1 MRFTQTQKLEFDY
14 ERLHKDRNKDLE
26 SIDEAEKWRF
36 AANFADDDVVIR
48 TVKRRTDT
56 ERAGPRVKGEG
67 EMGVPRAVHQALETY
82 NTDYVVAERPYAF
95 CNCGMSFGED
105 EHFKDLENLTTVPPA
120 SMSMKQPGKSSS
132 YTTSSL
138 RRLGGCSSFRA
149 VTAKGEPET
158 QRQDDDTKT
167 RQEGKTGEGEKD
179 NEGDSSLDDSQGGVD
194 ELLLDRI
201 EKPVSDPEW
210 TNKRPLLSHVLDAP
224 SFSRP
229 TEETALLRPT
239 AHEHPFEPQC
249 FAQIMVDVRS
259 LQFECAQFE
268 PLYGTLFLY
277 NKTTNSI
284 TSEMFHFDVNPAH
297 LRMIGNRSVEDTT
310 KRSTVIF
317 NIPLPQNKG
326 VGTDGQGRVNLTSS
340 PTSLFDDFIV
350 LKVEKIYQNNAL
362 SKVCD
367 KVYGK
372 HEGGITSLEAD
383 KLKKQVALI
392 AQEFFLSSG
401 RQQEQRPESPRPA
414 TTPIPEDDEESEDED
429 VDETPEG
436 QSLQTLGK
444 TREQRLTGPV
454 HVPKQTIAWS
464 CLPIYR
470 VEKDENDQCVL
481 NVCEGE
487 RVFSSFF
494 KHSPTEQDILG
505 ALMSCSTG
513 SSKKLS
519 PLYGSCSVIIR
530 NIGVSTPTH
539 KNFIVEGITDEKAS
553 PHTVFIDS
561 SHNVLAV
568 EHMQQETK
576 KKSERRKGSDK
587 KETSQDALQKSTSS
601 RKCHKKE
608 ESAGGDA
615 RIVQVLSMFE
625 EGEALFT
632 GDEKTLSGQIQQG
645 QAKETCHPFNSTEH
659 NMFVFVRNV
668 MLPSRA
674 GTSKFRQT
682 TLRVQV
688 EFVNDKTHEAL
699 PVFDC
704 FEQDQRM
711 DTKGFTSCTLHSGK
725 VSNFQDMLRVTPP
738 YTLTEDMYLLFTV
751 TKISCKK
758 QRLEMNTIGYACT
771 PVFLNSELVTGKQL
785 TLPVTREKPDSLSTW
800 YKAQFGGE
808 SGTET
813 TQVTSSIKIG
823 ILWNTTL
830 YSQDQHIQ
838 HFFSS
843 LNTADDK
850 HLSMTKEC
858 LSNLH
863 KAAPSALVNHL
874 PLILNELFSLMARSP
889 LHAESFHSLLTV
901 LKTLEKSKLD
911 VSQDKLLNTYLMYH
925 FLSNSHKDEAC
936 ILSHQ
941 IVKSWYATLEE
952 TNKPLHTELC
962 AHAAETSCKFSMFL
976 FGAIAKSLAL
986 CTPFKTPREDRF
998 QNEVYQDI
1006 EALLTELRGAIGR
1019 DYGEIISVS
1028 VGCFFQCLLA
1038 LMDRGLVLSMARRFI
1053 ESIGTDGMDNS
1064 AIASRKLMFLRVLC
1078 QYENNV
1084 PLNMPTPPGNKVK
1097 QLSVEPVDSQWL
1109 KQNSDYAALPD
1120 RKPQFFL
1127 ADILLH
1133 HVDFYLD
1140 KRFYSAKVR
1149 ELSMT
1154 SLRNMFIKY
1163 DMDERLSDPTLKAA
1177 VACMYLPFMNIFIKR
1192 RELFDT
1198 KESDSSPEL
1207 RKAALFCF
1215 LWLLK
1220 HCDKSEVARWIS
1232 SGRDTLH
1239 KATTLFEV
1247 MQAAAETFSFQ
1258 STISGANGSVLQ
1270 SAAHLSFNNKNERT
1284 NKAIQGSTETA
1295 LIELLSLRYI
1305 SAALC
1310 SNSDTRSFD
1319 TYGKVLEVLSTHLSH
1334 SCTQELDDF
1343 IYLSIHAFISNDAEH
1358 ECQQFLFVKQNDCCA
1373 QLCKTVMWHCNSPNI
1388 RVRSAATAFLY
1399 FLILQN
1405 SKTQQSSLKATTTFD
1420 RTRVQTMIG
1429 LSKLVGKR
1437 TNDVKYIRRSL
1448 STLMRYNELLNGR
1461 LVTYEEWVS
1470 EQKRIAEQAR
1480 QREAQKQKRKAA
1492 AEAAAAALARDE
1504 YLGAEE
1510 TTESTDKLT
1519 ESTEKVPT
1527 KEVSSEKP
1535 KSPENPTEGQQ
1546 TQTSGVETTKEN
1558 TQTSMQ
1564 LNTSVKTGRKT
1575 LGTSRRLFLKT
1586 ELCYA
1591 CQTPVISIEK
1601 IEVDGHAFHPNCFRC
1616 SICNQ
1621 LLRNIYFPVLGRY
1634 YCKKDYQEHFNSRRT
1649 RNPLGRKQTTAT
1661 ETREMKPLTKSEGDT
1676 YPEEVKEKQK
1686 ESDGQKQEEDTKTST
1701 NSHEDSVPEAKG
1713 SESGPTLGRSFM
1725 SDSEDG
1731 DRYVFNDFGRA
1742 ISELVERLTMIL
1754 LDLMKLNRY
1763 SDDPE
1768 MTTDLYLNIAN
1779 SYVSVPAIRLAW
1791 LDSLFEKNMD
1801 IGALIEAA
1809 LVRVHECAFI
1819 AEYIYLRTKRENKS
1833 VPYLPAGWKAFQKL
1847 TLNSKDESCLMG
1859 LLKDGDM
1866 LSNSEEFTEQNL
1878 IARMEETTNL
1888 LLDAELYEVAYQMM
1902 LLLIPVYEH
1911 YREYRKL
1918 DMLFRDLQHVSQQI
1932 SSASRSLPCM
1942 WVDKQGHCENAATFH
1957 CTACG
1962 WFCEKHCEEL
1972 HKHQEQMPL
1981 CFLASTEHNITSQVR
1996 LLGIY
2001 YRVALYGQVFEEQ
2014 NGREYITRQ
2023 SQVVRLPQLQDMLL
2037 KKYKQHYAETL
2048 ERTGGKIT
2056 VYREAGD
2063 VPESC
2068 KNDAINGY
2076 IQLNQVEPYFGSEKQ
2091 RNHKR
2096 AEGSSEPLSLSR
2108 ETSFEKFYNVTTFM
2122 YDSPFTKNKDGSKH
2136 NESDLTKQ
2144 WKKRTFLHSEKAFPF
2159 MKQRLYVQRHETVE
2173 INPLECAIETMDM
2186 QNTRLRTELD
2196 TVDISISGP
2205 EVAQLKRRLRDTTDE
2220 RMCTILQNE
2229 IQMRE
2234 FGGRGAVAT
2243 PDLRTLQ
2250 SILQGTCVTMVQ
2262 QGATEGICKGFLENT
2277 IREWPRGDIE
2287 RLIDAL
2293 TAFLSTVKE
2302 AVKVHERYCPPEQ
2315 ADLHT
2320 QITKGFAQMQS
2331 DITRMMFGA
2340 KAELKNAENGGHR
2353 ASRTYIRIDHKP
2365 TTNPHGTP
2373 AALTQSNMSTVTT
2386 TPVLPE
2392 QGTRGT
2398 VGHRLFKSA
2407 RRTATE
2413 HQIAI
2418 PSQPTTALTSTGSDL
2433 DGTKKHKKHGLTVHF
2448 LPQHLTPTLKEDE
2461 RHEGKPKSGH
2471 RKKTR
2476 RSKSEAE
2483 FGQGKDSE
2491 GVVLRKSRS
2500 KQHKTETST
2509 GDS

>member
-1 MRFTQTQKLEFDY
+1 MIRIQK
-14 ERLHKDRNKDLE
+14 RHT
-26 SIDEAEKWRF
+26 
-36 AANFADDDVVIR
+36 DV
-48 TVKRRTDT
+48 

-67 EMGVPRAVHQALETY
+67 EKGVPRAVHQALETY
-82 NTDYVVAERPYAF
+82 NTDYVVTERPHAL
-95 CNCGMSFGED
+95 CNCGSSFGE
-105 EHFKDLENLTTVPPA
+105 EKYFKDLDKLTPVQPA
-120 SMSMKQPGKSSS
+120 SMSFKQSGKTGSHSAS
-132 YTTSSL
+132 AL
-138 RRLGGCSSFRA
+138 RRLGGCTSFCA
-149 VTAKGEPET
+149 AAAKGEPKTEA
-158 QRQDDDTKT
+158 QEGNTKT
-167 RQEGKTGEGEKD
+167 KQDRKTSDEEKEREGND
-179 NEGDSSLDDSQGGVD
+179 SLDDSQGGVD
-194 ELLLDRI
+194 EILLERI
-201 EKPVSDPEW
+201 EKPVNDPEW
-210 TNKRPLLSHVLDAP
+210 PNKRPLLSHVLDVQG
-224 SFSRP
+224 FSRP
-229 TEETALLRPT
+229 SEETTLLRPT
-239 AHEHPFEPQC
+239 GHEQPFEPPR

-284 TSEMFHFDVNPAH
+284 TSEMFHFDVNPPH

-310 KRSTVIF
+310 KRSTAIF
-317 NIPLPQNKG
+317 NIPLPQHKG
-326 VGTDGQGRVNLTSS
+326 GATECQGRVNLTSS
-340 PTSLFDDFIV
+340 PMSVFDDFIV

-367 KVYGK
+367 KVYSK

-392 AQEFFLSSG
+392 AQEFFLNAD
-401 RQQEQRPESPRPA
+401 RHQEARPESPTPS
-414 TTPIPEDDEESEDED
+414 TTPTHDDEDESDDED
-429 VDETPEG
+429 TDETPEG
-436 QSLQTLGK
+436 QPPQAPGK
-444 TREQRLTGPV
+444 TREQKPAEPI

-464 CLPIYR
+464 CLPLYR
-470 VEKDENDQCVL
+470 VEKDETDQYIL

-505 ALMSCSTG
+505 ALLGCTTG

-519 PLYGSCSVIIR
+519 PLFGSCSVIIR
-530 NIGVSTPTH
+530 NIGMSTPTH
-539 KNFIVEGITDEKAS
+539 DNFIVEGITDETTS
-553 PHTVFIDS
+553 PCPVFIDS
-561 SHNVLAV
+561 SHNILAV
-568 EHMQQETK
+568 GPKQHETK

-587 KETSQDALQKSTSS
+587 REASQDALRKSSSS

-608 ESAGGDA
+608 DKSGGDG
-615 RIVQVLSMFE
+615 RVVQVLSLFD
-625 EGEALFT
+625 EGEALIT
-632 GDEKTLSGQIQQG
+632 SDEKALMGPTHPRP
-645 QAKETCHPFNSTEH
+645 AKEICQPFNFTEH
-659 NMFVFVRNV
+659 NMFVFVRNI
-668 MLPSRA
+668 MMPSRA

-688 EFVNDKTHEAL
+688 EFVNDKTHESL
-699 PVFDC
+699 PVFEC
-704 FEQDQRM
+704 HEQDQVM

-725 VSNFQDMLRVTPP
+725 VSNFQDMLKVTPP

-758 QRLEMNTIGYACT
+758 QRLEMTTIGYACT
-771 PVFLNSELVTGKQL
+771 PVFLNCELVTGKQL
-785 TLPVTREKPDSLSTW
+785 TLAVTREKPDSLSTW
-800 YKAQFGGE
+800 YKAQCTKDGGAE
-808 SGTET
+808 STPM
-813 TQVTSSIKIG
+813 TSFMKIG

-830 YSQDQHIQ
+830 YSQDQSIQ

-843 LNTADDK
+843 LNTAPNN
-850 HLSMTKEC
+850 HFSMTKDC
-858 LSNLH
+858 LGNLH
-863 KAAPSALVNHL
+863 EATPGALVKHL

-889 LHAESFHSLLTV
+889 LRTESFQSLLTV
-901 LKTLEKSKLD
+901 LETLERGNLEIPQDTLLD
-911 VSQDKLLNTYLMYH
+911 TYLMYH

-936 ILSHQ
+936 VLSHQ
-941 IVKSWYATLEE
+941 IVNSWYATLKEA
-952 TNKPLHTELC
+952 NKPLHAEPC
-962 AHAAETSCKFSMFL
+962 AHAAEISCKFSMFL
-976 FGAIAKSLAL
+976 FGAIAKSFVL
-986 CTPFKTPREDRF
+986 CTSFKTPRENRF
-998 QNEVYQDI
+998 QKEVYQDI
-1006 EALLTELRGAIGR
+1006 EALLTELRGVIGGK
-1019 DYGEIISVS
+1019 YGDKLSVS
-1028 VGCFFQCLLA
+1028 AACFFQCLLA
-1038 LMDRGLVLSMARRFI
+1038 LMDRGQILSMARRFV
-1053 ESIGTDGMDNS
+1053 ESIGTDGMDDS

-1084 PLNMPTPPGNKVK
+1084 PLNMPTPSGGQIKP
-1097 QLSVEPVDSQWL
+1097 LSVEPVDSQWL

-1127 ADILLH
+1127 ADLLLH
-1133 HVDFYLD
+1133 HVDYYLD
-1140 KRFYSAKVR
+1140 ERFYSIKVR
-1149 ELSMT
+1149 ELSIA
-1154 SLRNMFIKY
+1154 SLRNTFIKY
-1163 DMDERLSDPTLKAA
+1163 DMDERLSDPELKAA
-1177 VACMYLPFMNIFIKR
+1177 VASMYLPFMNIIAKR
-1192 RELFDT
+1192 RELFDGND
-1198 KESDSSPEL
+1198 SGSSPEL

-1220 HCDKSEVARWIS
+1220 HCDKSEMARWIS
-1232 SGRDTLH
+1232 SGRDTVH
-1239 KATTLFEV
+1239 KAVAVFEV
-1247 MQAAAETFSFQ
+1247 MQASAETFSFQ
-1258 STISGANGSVLQ
+1258 SLVSEKNVTGLQ
-1270 SAAHLSFNNKNERT
+1270 SAKREGLNDKDGDR
-1284 NKAIQGSTETA
+1284 NKAIQGSTEAA
-1295 LIELLSLRYI
+1295 LTQLLSLRYI
-1305 SAALC
+1305 SSALC
-1310 SNSDTRSFD
+1310 SNSNTQSFE
-1319 TYGKVLEVLSTHLSH
+1319 TYGKVLEVLSTLLSH

-1358 ECQQFLFVKQNDCCA
+1358 GCREYLFVKQNDCCA
-1373 QLCKTVMWHCNSPNI
+1373 QLCKTVMWHCNNSNMK
-1388 RVRSAATAFLY
+1388 VRSAATAFLY

-1405 SKTQQSSLKATTTFD
+1405 SKTQRQSPKATTTFD

-1437 TNDVKYIRRSL
+1437 INDVRYIRRSL

-1461 LVTYEEWVS
+1461 LVSYEEWAS
-1470 EQKRIAEQAR
+1470 EQKRMMEQAN

-1492 AEAAAAALARDE
+1492 AEAAAAALAREE
-1504 YLGAEE
+1504 YLGVDEINE
-1510 TTESTDKLT
+1510 TTEKQP
-1519 ESTEKVPT
+1519 ESTEKTPEKEPDSSNEEQKSAKTPRETQQSPT
-1527 KEVSSEKP
+1527 
-1535 KSPENPTEGQQ
+1535 PEATETE
-1546 TQTSGVETTKEN
+1546 TQTP
-1558 TQTSMQ
+1558 TQPDGGP
-1564 LNTSVKTGRKT
+1564 KYKRKL

-1601 IEVDGHAFHPNCFRC
+1601 IEVDGRAFHPNCFRC

-1634 YCKKDYQEHFNSRRT
+1634 YCKKDYQEHFNSRRG
-1649 RNPLGRKQTTAT
+1649 RNPIRKTQTQTTEAKEPVETKPQGKCEDGHVHHDLVKDEQPKERDT
-1661 ETREMKPLTKSEGDT
+1661 EKKDESKPTS
-1676 YPEEVKEKQK
+1676 
-1686 ESDGQKQEEDTKTST
+1686 SQEE
-1701 NSHEDSVPEAKG
+1701 SVPEAKG
-1713 SESGPTLGRSFM
+1713 SESGPTIGRSFM

-1742 ISELVERLTMIL
+1742 ISELIERLTMVL

-1801 IGALIEAA
+1801 IGAVIEAA

-1819 AEYIYLRTKRENKS
+1819 AEYIYLRTKKEDKPA
-1833 VPYLPAGWKAFQKL
+1833 PYLPGGWKAFQKL
-1847 TLNSKDESCLMG
+1847 TLNTKDESCLVES
-1859 LLKDGDM
+1859 LKDGDV
-1866 LSNSEEFTEQNL
+1866 LSNSEDFTEQNL
-1878 IARMEETTNL
+1878 ISRMEETINL

-1918 DMLFRDLQHVSQQI
+1918 DTLFRDLQHVSQQI

-1942 WVDKQGHCENAATFH
+1942 WIDRQGRCENAATFH

-1972 HKHQEQMPL
+1972 HKHKEQIPL
-1981 CFLASTEHNITSQVR
+1981 CFLSSTEHNITSQVR

-2023 SQVVRLPQLQDMLL
+2023 SQVVRLPQLQDILL
-2037 KKYKQHYAETL
+2037 KKYRQHYGETL
-2048 ERTGGKIT
+2048 ARTGGKIS

-2063 VPESC
+2063 VPDSF

-2076 IQLNQVEPYFGSEKQ
+2076 IQLNQVEPYFGPEQ
-2091 RNHKR
+2091 RRDHKKTD
-2096 AEGSSEPLSLSR
+2096 EPLESQSLSR
-2108 ETSFEKFYNVTTFM
+2108 ETPFEKFYNVTTFV

-2159 MKQRLYVQRHETVE
+2159 MKQRLYVQRREVVE
-2173 INPLECAIETMDM
+2173 INPLECAIETMNM

-2205 EVAQLKRRLRDTTDE
+2205 EVAQLKRRLRDTTDQ
-2220 RMCTILQNE
+2220 RVCTILQNE

-2262 QGATEGICKGFLENT
+2262 QGATEGICKGFLEST
-2277 IREWPRGDIE
+2277 VREWPRADIE
-2287 RLIDAL
+2287 RLIDTL
-2293 TAFLSTVKE
+2293 TAFISTVKE
-2302 AVKVHERYCPPEQ
+2302 AVKVHERYCPHEQ

-2320 QITKGFAQMQS
+2320 QITKGFAKMQS

-2340 KAELKNAENGGHR
+2340 KAELNNAENGGHR

-2365 TTNPHGTP
+2365 SAPPHGTP
-2373 AALTQSNMSTVTT
+2373 AAVTQNNIPTVTT

-2392 QGTRGT
+2392 QSSHST

-2413 HQIAI
+2413 RTIGT
-2418 PSQPTTALTSTGSDL
+2418 PSQPSTTVLTSTGTEVD
-2433 DGTKKHKKHGLTVHF
+2433 DGKKHKKHGLTVHF
-2448 LPQHLTPTLKEDE
+2448 LPQHLTPTPKDE
-2461 RHEGKPKSGH
+2461 EGREGKPKSGH
-2471 RKKTR
+2471 RKKAR

-2483 FGQGKDSE
+2483 FSQADDGE
-2491 GVVLRKSRS
+2491 PPVLRKSRS
-2500 KQHKTETST
+2500 KRQKTDTT
-2509 GDS
+2509 TTDS